1 MSAGRFDVDLLD
13 TFKDVLRIDQ
23 TRTVT
28 VTGAGTEAL
37 MIEYWKGG
45 NKKGPPM
52 VGALEA
58 GWVNRTARRPRG
70 NYVIFR

>member
-1 MSAGRFDVDLLD
+1 MSAGRLDVDLLD
-13 TFKDVLRIDQ
+13 AFKDVLRIDQ

-28 VTGAGTEAL
+28 GAGTGAL
-37 MIEYWKGG
+37 MIYYWKDGS
-45 NKKGPPM
+45 KKGPPM

-58 GWVNRTARRPRG
+58 GWVSRTARRPRG